1 MKARNTFE
9 VHVRR
14 TGRVPSALA
23 DPERVDQ
30 VEVVDVTDG
39 ETVLLDCTPH
49 EASRLGRALRA
60 DLSTLDADSFRERW
74 SQVTDPGLRLPERA
88 NASCTGDD
96 RRVSPWS
103 RRRATTTLRY
113 C

>member
-39 ETVLLDCTPH
+39 ETVLLWDCTPH

-60 DLSTLDADSFRERW
+60 DLSALDADSFLELW
-74 SQVTDPGLRLPERA
+74 SQVTDPGRLPEA
-88 NASCTGDD
+88 
-96 RRVSPWS
+96 
-103 RRRATTTLRY
+103 
-113 C
+113 